1 MLENGLIDVVRHC
14 DATFITNGR
23 GETVDADGSATFC
36 VGHSMRTVELYAV
49 ACEDQGLSY
58 AEETQRTGVHGSGVD
73 ESFVRGC
80 AVFMFKSLWC

>member
-1 MLENGLIDVVRHC
+1 
-14 DATFITNGR
+14 
-23 GETVDADGSATFC
+23 
-36 VGHSMRTVELYAV
+36 MRTVELYAV